1 MANQH
6 EVRVPDIGDFKEVDV
21 VEVLVAVGDTVAADD
36 SLITL
41 ETDKASMDVP
51 SPVAGK
57 VVSLNVEAGGTVSEG
72 SVVAV
77 VEAVEGAAPVKE
89 EPVKEEAAK
98 PAPAAPATP
107 APADKATPAPP
118 AKAAPAPAASSQR
131 DAFQDDPGSMPYASP
146 SVRKFAREL
155 GVDLIQVKGSGR
167 KGRIV
172 QDDVKGFVKQAMQHG
187 GGKGA
192 APAAGAGIPAVPAV
206 DFSKFGDIE
215 EVKLSRI
222 RKVSAANLHRSWLNV
237 PRVTQ
242 HEDADITDMEAF
254 RKAHG
259 DQAKKQ
265 GFKLTPLVFIM
276 KAVVSALQKFP
287 DFNSSLSPDGE
298 SLIRKKYF
306 HLGIAVDTPNGLVV
320 PVIRDCEQ
328 KSLFQLAAELGE
340 VSGRM
345 REGQIKPADLQ
356 GACFTISSL
365 GGIGG
370 TGFTPI
376 VNAPEVA
383 ILGLSR
389 SSMKPVWQDGAFV
402 PRLMLPLSLSYDH
415 RVIDGAAAARF
426 TAYLAHVLSDLRRLL
441 L

>member
-57 VVSLNVEAGGTVSEG
+57 VVSLTVEAGGTVSEG

-77 VEAVEGAAPVKE
+77 VEVMEDGAPAKEAAANPAPAAP
-89 EPVKEEAAK
+89 EPATPAAKATPAPAAK
-98 PAPAAPATP
+98 PAPAAAGPSP
-107 APADKATPAPP
+107 
-118 AKAAPAPAASSQR
+118 R
-131 DAFQDDPGSMPYASP
+131 DAFQEDPGAMPYASP

-155 GVDLIQVKGSGR
+155 GVDLLQVKGSGR

-172 QDDVKGFVKQAMQHG
+172 QDDVKGFVKQAMVSG
-187 GGKGA
+187 GGQSA

-206 DFSKFGDIE
+206 DFSKFGEIE